1 MTQVNH
7 FWSKPAPNV
16 PPRSLNDDD
25 DVVALDNTAFRQN
38 DEWQAE
44 FVISVYSKLDAE
56 RLRERAVRM
65 LNLLPARITPENG
78 LLERIGER
86 LRFFAAVP
94 RSGVNVQLKGGN
106 DMEFEVGP
114 TLENGIMSV
123 LKNLSIAKDWE
134 APGTSMDFKVIGPQ
148 PDLPQHNLQTRL
160 SEEKGWGIISGS
172 CQNPL

>member
-1 MTQVNH
+1 MAQVNH
-7 FWSKPAPNV
+7 FWSQPAPNV

-44 FVISVYSKLDAE
+44 FLISVYSKLDAE
-56 RLRERAVRM
+56 KLRERAVRM
-65 LNLLPARITPENG
+65 LTLLRINPEHG

-94 RSGVNVQLKGGN
+94 RSGVNVQLKGSD

-123 LKNLSIAKDWE
+123 IKNFSEGWK
-134 APGTSMDFKVIGPQ
+134 APGNSMNFKVIGPQ
-148 PDLPQHNLQTRL
+148 PDLPQHNLQTTF
-160 SEEKGWGIISGS
+160 SEEKGWGIISGI